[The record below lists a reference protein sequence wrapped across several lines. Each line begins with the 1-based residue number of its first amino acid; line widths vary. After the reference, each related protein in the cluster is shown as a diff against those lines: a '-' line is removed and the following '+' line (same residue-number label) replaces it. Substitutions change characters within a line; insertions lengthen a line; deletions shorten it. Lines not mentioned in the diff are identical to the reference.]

1 MRTAQELLSDILE
14 AIQHIE
20 KYTSQGR
27 ERFDADELVQTW
39 VIRHL
44 QIIGEAARKLS
55 PEIKESYP
63 EVPWSKIIGMRHILT
78 HHYFDIDEEVVW
90 AVVENDLPDLNRQL
104 REILKQLD
112 IIV

>member
-1 MRTAQELLSDILE
+1 MRNARELLADILE

-20 KYTSQGR
+20 KYTGEGR

-44 QIIGEAARKLS
+44 QIIGEAARKLPS
-55 PEIKESYP
+55 EITEKYP

-78 HHYFDIDEEVVW
+78 HDYFDIDQEVVW
-90 AVVENDLPDLNRQL
+90 AVVENDLPELKRQV
-104 REILKQLD
+104 EAIAGAS
-112 IIV
+112 